1 MLMPCDQDFLVSTR
15 VTCVQIITPYAS
27 DDMARSPL
35 ANSSRYYN
43 EMFVVWNKSTTDAVK
58 TYFR

>member
-1 MLMPCDQDFLVSTR
+1 MPCDQDFLVSTW

-43 EMFVVWNKSTTDAVK
+43 QMFVV
-58 TYFR
+58 